1 MLTSWVI
8 LPAKIKNALYW
19 LHSHLRTY
27 KLHTQTKEVM
37 PQVNAKKLNHFN
49 FAFFQ
54 SKAVISWYT
63 VVRRRDQDVDYFK
76 WTQVCTQAALN
87 GWSFCGFLLVDCECR
102 GVWVSSPRLPAEWAR
117 TLPHQRSLFT
127 PTTLPERSTS
137 STRSTSAISGTIVT
151 SSTRPHCQAQHIPRS
166 PKREVC
172 VRKCWEERELCE
184 RSSSATAGTILS
196 SLLHQSHL
204 SDSAPSSIITSFLG
218 VGGWNVQTKM
228 RTFAF

>member
-19 LHSHLRTY
+19 LHSLLRTY
-27 KLHTQTKEVM
+27 KLHTQTKEIM

-127 PTTLPERSTS
+127 PTTLPEREALVAQGALVLLVALLLPAALCLIAKQSTS
-137 STRSTSAISGTIVT
+137 PAVQKER
-151 SSTRPHCQAQHIPRS
+151 
-166 PKREVC
+166 C
-172 VRKCWEERELCE
+172 V
-184 RSSSATAGTILS
+184 
-196 SLLHQSHL
+196 
-204 SDSAPSSIITSFLG
+204 
-218 VGGWNVQTKM
+218 
-228 RTFAF
+228 

>member
-1 MLTSWVI
+1 MDPSVYTGCIEWLVFLRFLARWLRVSGSVGVLPSITSWVSENTSA
-8 LPAKIKNALYW
+8 PEK
-19 LHSHLRTY
+19 S
-27 KLHTQTKEVM
+27 LHTHH
-37 PQVNAKKLNHFN
+37 L
-49 FAFFQ
+49 
-54 SKAVISWYT
+54 
-63 VVRRRDQDVDYFK
+63 
-76 WTQVCTQAALN
+76 
-87 GWSFCGFLLVDCECR
+87 
-102 GVWVSSPRLPAEWAR
+102 AR
-117 TLPHQRSLFT
+117 
-127 PTTLPERSTS
+127 ERSTS

-184 RSSSATAGTILS
+184 RSSFATAGTILS